1 MTDTNT
7 ENDIVFAI
15 NTDIK
20 SGDTTIV
27 EVDAATITESDPE
40 AETYTAP
47 VYRILDLH
55 ESERPR
61 ERLVKLGPQVLTNGE
76 LIAILLHV
84 GVPGENAVQ
93 VGQRLLSEFRGLR
106 GLHRAPIEELMQQH
120 GLGEAKASQIKAA
133 IELGRRLT
141 LESLEERPSINS
153 PSDAASLVQ
162 YEMSALEQ
170 EHLRVMLLDRRNR
183 VLETVEVYKGSV
195 NSSQVRVGELF
206 KEAIRK
212 NASAIIVIHNHPSG
226 DPTPSP
232 DDVAVTRAIVQA
244 GKLLDV
250 EVLDHLVIGQ
260 GRWVSLKERGL
271 GFA

>member
-1 MTDTNT
+1 MTD
-7 ENDIVFAI
+7 
-15 NTDIK
+15 
-20 SGDTTIV
+20 
-27 EVDAATITESDPE
+27 ITASS
-40 AETYTAP
+40 T
-47 VYRILDLH
+47 YRIMDLH
-55 ESERPR
+55 ESDRPR
-61 ERLVKLGPQVLTNGE
+61 ERLASLGPQALTNAE
-76 LIAILLHV
+76 LLAILLRI
-84 GVPGENAVQ
+84 GVTGESAVQ
-93 VGQRLLSEFRGLR
+93 VGQRLLTKFNGLK
-106 GLHRAPIEELMQQH
+106 GLHRAPFIELMDQH

-141 LESLEERPSINS
+141 LESPDERPSINS
-153 PSDAASLVQ
+153 PADAAALVQ

-183 VLETVEVYKGSV
+183 ILETVDVYKGSV

-212 NASAIIVIHNHPSG
+212 NASAVIVIHNHPSG

-250 EVLDHLVIGQ
+250 EVLDHLVIGNA
-260 GRWVSLKERGL
+260 RWVSLKERGL